1 MQIFWNEYYILREQ
15 IKSNYHYEDLENKL
29 TILADFIVEEA
40 KIALSDF
47 NYDLVES
54 LSNLFY
60 HCQELLMLKYGT
72 TSQKLF
78 PFIDRI
84 KQTTETENNDSKC
97 YKNQKHSF
105 SSKRFFLSMNNI
117 YTPEDEKA
125 IQHSIQLAESA

>member
-1 MQIFWNEYYILREQ
+1 WNEYYILREQ

-40 KIALSDF
+40 KMALSDF

-84 KQTTETENNDSKC
+84 KQTTETENSDSKC
-97 YKNQKHSF
+97 YKNQKHPF
-105 SSKRFFLSMNNI
+105 SSKRSFLSMNNI
-117 YTPEDEKA
+117 YTPEDEEA
-125 IQHSIQLAESA
+125 LQHSIQFAESA